1 MRLALTLKTYIADH
15 GVMATSLTLLK
26 ACLKTCP
33 YISEPTLSDAELP
46 LILALI
52 TMAPNGD

>member
-1 MRLALTLKTYIADH
+1 MKTYIADH
-15 GVMATSLTLLK
+15 GVMATNLTLLK

-33 YISEPTLSDAELP
+33 YISEPTLSEAELP

-52 TMAPNGD
+52 TTAPNGD